1 MFPVDTVKTRLH
13 RLHPTAAATYNGTLD
28 ALVTIARTENPGTL
42 FRGISVVA
50 SGAGPAH
57 AIYFSSY
64 EQAKKLLGI
73 TDTAHENHIG
83 ALCTRVQGHTHTST
97 HARARSNTRAH
108 TRATHAR
115 TRTHTHT

>member
-28 ALVTIARTENPGTL
+28 ALVTIARTETPGTL

-64 EQAKKLLGI
+64 EQAKKMLGI
-73 TDTAHENHIG
+73 KDTAHENHIG
-83 ALCTRVQGHTHTST
+83 ATRTHAHAHKHTHTHAHA
-97 HARARSNTRAH
+97 HARSH
-108 TRATHAR
+108 TRVDC
-115 TRTHTHT
+115 